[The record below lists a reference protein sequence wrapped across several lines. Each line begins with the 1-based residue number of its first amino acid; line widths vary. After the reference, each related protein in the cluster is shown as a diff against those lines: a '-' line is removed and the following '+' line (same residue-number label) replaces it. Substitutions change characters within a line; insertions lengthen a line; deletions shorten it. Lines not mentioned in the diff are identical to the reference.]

1 MHFNRWRI
9 SHCGTRKSQQVWPFR
24 HGCISHAWSWQTKSK
39 RWPYP
44 NWTLLYVM
52 LRETWRK
59 CIGNCTT
66 GNVPCKQCRTT
77 WSRGSCS
84 CPLLHQFWER
94 QNYGTTQGT
103 TEEMLETLEMKKTT
117 LYNTRKKD
125 HLMDRSAA
133 KLPLFKRDWH
143 DLLFLP
149 IRYLIH
155 RLFHLFQLEVQL

>member
-52 LRETWRK
+52 LRETRRK

-103 TEEMLETLEMKKTT
+103 TEEMLERPSRWKRQHFTIPERKITWWTGPQQSYHYLKEIDTT
-117 LYNTRKKD
+117 YYSCLYVIWYTVYFICF
-125 HLMDRSAA
+125 S
-133 KLPLFKRDWH
+133 
-143 DLLFLP
+143 
-149 IRYLIH
+149 
-155 RLFHLFQLEVQL
+155 

>member
-39 RWPYP
+39 SWPYP

-52 LRETWRK
+52 LRETRRK

-66 GNVPCKQCRTT
+66 GNVPCKQCRT

-103 TEEMLETLEMKKTT
+103 TEETLERPSRWKRQHFKI
-117 LYNTRKKD
+117 LER
-125 HLMDRSAA
+125 
-133 KLPLFKRDWH
+133 KLPWWTGPQKSYH
-143 DLLFLP
+143 DLKEIDTTYNSCLYVTWCAVYF
-149 IRYLIH
+149 IC
-155 RLFHLFQLEVQL
+155 FS